1 MSKKPVVRT
10 SEATSGTYPTST
22 DLSAEQV
29 IANRRETIDLI
40 LAEVLRQRREQDE
53 RLEYVRRV
61 AALFLGISL
70 PATALALTRLEGSLP
85 LVRATVACLL
95 LLGGLWAT
103 FHLLLG
109 GLWATASCGPATG
122 KQGPVLKNS
131 SAAHTGLEP
140 THMIFDGCWFAHTR
154 KSSQQTRHRSAVRS
168 AASSSPS
175 CCSPSAPS
183 SCGRHSL
190 GRVNSCH
197 IELPTGAAARR
208 PHHRTTRLRRINQ
221 QSLHRCQIFH
231 PSPLRSSNEATH
243 STTETSR
250 NVSETVLN
258 AVDNEEAPAQP
269 AAPESESTPPPLPDL
284 PSVAPTEVKHEEPPP
299 PSRIELSDEG

>member
-70 PATALALTRLEGSLP
+70 PATALALTRLEGSIP

-103 FHLLLG
+103 YGVLRPRDWQAGPSIEELISGPYRLGADAHDFRWVLVRSHQEVFAANETQVRRAQRSFVLALVLLTL
-109 GLWATASCGPATG
+109 
-122 KQGPVLKNS
+122 
-131 SAAHTGLEP
+131 
-140 THMIFDGCWFAHTR
+140 
-154 KSSQQTRHRSAVRS
+154 SAVVLW
-168 AASSSPS
+168 SSFV
-175 CCSPSAPS
+175 
-183 SCGRHSL
+183 G
-190 GRVNSCH
+190 
-197 IELPTGAAARR
+197 
-208 PHHRTTRLRRINQ
+208 
-221 QSLHRCQIFH
+221 
-231 PSPLRSSNEATH
+231 
-243 STTETSR
+243 
-250 NVSETVLN
+250 
-258 AVDNEEAPAQP
+258 
-269 AAPESESTPPPLPDL
+269 
-284 PSVAPTEVKHEEPPP
+284 
-299 PSRIELSDEG
+299 